1 VAVSPD
7 RTTPQTDRGREVPFV
22 LDTRWTVVYRIA
34 RRTVRIVLKLWF
46 RPLVIGRENIPDAGP
61 VVLAPVHRSF
71 ADFVFAAAVTER
83 KLFFMGKASLWR
95 SRVLGK
101 VLVTVGAF
109 PVHRGSADREA
120 LQRAQ
125 QVLEQGQVLVMFP
138 EGTRQQG
145 AEVQPLLD
153 GVAFLAARTGAAMVP
168 IGIGGSDL
176 SMPLGSKFPRPRR
189 ISVVVGEPLAPPRRA
204 SSGRVPRSAVHERTA
219 ALRGAIQAA
228 YDRALRLVD

>member
-1 VAVSPD
+1 MAVSSPGA
-7 RTTPQTDRGREVPFV
+7 PPHEDRGREVPFV
-22 LDTRWTVVYRIA
+22 LDTRWTLVYRIA
-34 RRTVRIVLKLWF
+34 RRTVRIVLRLWF
-46 RPLVIGRENIPDAGP
+46 RPLVIGRENIPEIGP

-95 SRVLGK
+95 SRLLGK
-101 VLVTVGAF
+101 ILVTVGAF

-145 AEVQPLLD
+145 AEIQPLLD

-176 SMPLGSKFPRPRR
+176 SMPLGSRFPKPRR
-189 ISVVVGEPLAPPRRA
+189 ISVVVGEPITPPER
-204 SSGRVPRSAVHERTA
+204 SGSGRVPRSMVHQRTA
-219 ALRGAIQAA
+219 TLRAAIQAA
-228 YDRALRLVD
+228 YDRARQLAE